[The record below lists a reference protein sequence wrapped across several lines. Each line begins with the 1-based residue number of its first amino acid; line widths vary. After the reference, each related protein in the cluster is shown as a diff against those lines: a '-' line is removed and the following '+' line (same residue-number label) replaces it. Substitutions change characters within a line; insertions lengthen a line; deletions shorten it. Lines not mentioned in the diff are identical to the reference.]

1 MNESYDAHYIENKA
15 MINALA
21 DKMDLVIKN
30 MEKQLEDM
38 HKSMDEQFNKL
49 DKKIDG
55 VSDDLQKLRNDLPKT
70 IDERIKDNTAGKALN
85 LVRWIVITVGGSVFI
100 AVVTRFAT
108 QYLGL

>member
-1 MNESYDAHYIENKA
+1 MNENYDAHYVENKA

-70 IDERIKDNTAGKALN
+70 IDERIKDNTANKALN
-85 LVRWIVITVGGSVFI
+85 LVKWIVITAGGSIFI
-100 AVVTRFAT
+100 SILTRFAI
-108 QYLGL
+108 QYWGL